1 MEGLGLFNDI
11 GKKAKD
17 LLTKGYTCDQ
27 AVTLSSA
34 TASGVS
40 LTSTAVK
47 KGGHYHLDMN
57 SEYKNEY
64 MHIGV
69 KVDVESNISATF
81 TVLKVLPST
90 RLAISFMLPDYNARK
105 ISTTFTVSE
114 ALPYRNLVFSVKL
127 PDDPLKLKLR
137 YFHENA
143 SFATEVRMKP
153 SPAVKFSGAVG
164 AQGVAFGAECRYDT
178 SRGEFRKY
186 KAAIGVA
193 KKHYHAALVLSDK
206 GDTIKVYSLYHF
218 DKKQKTS
225 AVAELTRKF
234 STNQNTLT
242 IGYLYTVDAQTT
254 VKARFSSAGRLAT
267 LLHHKINQKSH
278 LTISGEFDTKALDRH
293 PKIGLALVLNP

>member
-1 MEGLGLFNDI
+1 MKGPGLFNDI

-34 TASGVS
+34 TASGVG
-40 LTSTAVK
+40 LISTAVK
-47 KGGHYHLDMN
+47 KGGHYQLDMN

-69 KVDVESNISATF
+69 KVDTESNISATF

-90 RLAISFMLPDYNARK
+90 RLAISVMLPDYNARK

-114 ALPYRNLVFSVKL
+114 ALPYRKLVFSVKL
-127 PDDPLKLKLR
+127 PDDPL
-137 YFHENA
+137 
-143 SFATEVRMKP
+143 
-153 SPAVKFSGAVG
+153 KFSGAVG
-164 AQGVAFGAECRYDT
+164 AQGVAFGAECRFDT

-193 KKHYHAALVLSDK
+193 KKHYHAALILSDK
-206 GDTIKVYSLYHF
+206 GDTIKVYSLCHF
-218 DKKQKTS
+218 DKMQKTS
-225 AVAELTRKF
+225 AVAELTRKL
-234 STNQNTLT
+234 STNRNTLT
-242 IGYLYTVDAQTT
+242 VGCLYMVDAQTT
-254 VKARFSSAGRLAT
+254 VKARFSSAGRLAA
-267 LLHHKINQKSH
+267 LLHHKVNQKSH